1 MVMLYK
7 IKYSNISKTFIN
19 KSHLALYLA
28 SVLKISVNN
37 RNSIKELEKICRA
50 NDIILEVIK

>member
-1 MVMLYK
+1 MLYK

-50 NDIILEVIK
+50 NDIVLEVIK